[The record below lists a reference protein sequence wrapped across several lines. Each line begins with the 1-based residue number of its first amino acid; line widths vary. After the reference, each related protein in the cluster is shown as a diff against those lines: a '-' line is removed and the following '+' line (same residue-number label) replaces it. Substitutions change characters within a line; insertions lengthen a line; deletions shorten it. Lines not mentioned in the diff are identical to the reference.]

1 MKCWM
6 LQWTLIIPPYW
17 WRSCP
22 INYWMQPSFQKL
34 YGMVAI
40 VNRLFNSLFSDVF
53 DFYLLISVF
62 LIDFYNGCHNL
73 ITNVGGADL

>member
-53 DFYLLISVF
+53 
-62 LIDFYNGCHNL
+62 
-73 ITNVGGADL
+73 